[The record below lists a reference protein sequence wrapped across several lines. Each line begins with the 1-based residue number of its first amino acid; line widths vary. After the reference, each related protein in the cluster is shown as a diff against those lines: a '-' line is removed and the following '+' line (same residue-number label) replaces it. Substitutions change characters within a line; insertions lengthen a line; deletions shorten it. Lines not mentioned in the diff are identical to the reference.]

1 MVMRLLATVALVAA
15 AVLATSLRGLELLA
29 KVTMVA
35 QAGRATL
42 AVAAAA
48 LDQLAGLALSLLQ
61 VTAAPPHPCRST
73 TSPSHLLVAVAV
85 AEERWV
91 LLVAAAL
98 AAALGRLRSL
108 GQMALVVAPVVYRG
122 QARHSKLAR
131 AVMASSS
138 SATPPSPV

>member
-1 MVMRLLATVALVAA
+1 MVMRLLAAAALVAA

-48 LDQLAGLALSLLQ
+48 LDQLAGLALPLLR
-61 VTAAPPHPCRST
+61 VMAVPPPLCRST
-73 TSPSHLLVAVAV
+73 TSPSHLLVAVA
-85 AEERWV
+85 AAAARWV
-91 LLVAAAL
+91 LLAAAAL
-98 AAALGRLRSL
+98 AVALGRLRSL
-108 GQMALVVAPVVYRG
+108 GQMALVVAPVVYRE
-122 QARHSKLAR
+122 QARHSKLAL
-131 AVMASSS
+131 VVLASSS